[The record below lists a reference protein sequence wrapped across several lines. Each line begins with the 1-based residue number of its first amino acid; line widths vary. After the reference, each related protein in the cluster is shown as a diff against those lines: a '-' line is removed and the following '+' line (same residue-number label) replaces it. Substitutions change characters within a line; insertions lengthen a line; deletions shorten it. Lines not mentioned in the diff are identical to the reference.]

1 MNGMGGMGG
10 GSGGGMGGGKKGGG
24 KKGGGKSPIANVRK
38 RFMRSEMTQDE
49 DGPIL
54 DVQIQGDEPGLD
66 IGGPQGSLPVYRGE
80 GSMGMEMPPREEMD
94 MAAFNDVPAEPE
106 FDALSEAAK
115 RVYAQYADIDDLPSE
130 EEMVQAGIPEQE
142 ATAVIDL
149 LLGEDEGPGD
159 EMTMAGM
166 GGGMGGMGGKHR

>member
-1 MNGMGGMGG
+1 MNGM
-10 GSGGGMGGGKKGGG
+10 GGGMGGGG
-24 KKGGGKSPIANVRK
+24 KNPGLANVRK

-49 DGPIL
+49 DGPVL
-54 DVQIQGDEPGLD
+54 DVQIQGEGEEPGLD
-66 IGGPQGSLPVYRGE
+66 IGGPQNSLPVYRGE
-80 GSMGMEMPPREEMD
+80 TSMGMEMPPREEMD

-130 EEMVQAGIPEQE
+130 EEMAQAGIPEQE
-142 ATAVIDL
+142 AVAVIDL

-159 EMTMAGM
+159 EMTMM
-166 GGGMGGMGGKHR
+166 GGGHR